1 MALMIMKMEFLADQ
15 VVDVSIIIRLEQHNN
30 HQKIQENLGF
40 KTMDMLAVKV
50 PDHQPGNLVQVVVQV
65 VLLVMVIQTI
75 VEKQVRAVQ

>member
-1 MALMIMKMEFLADQ
+1 MALMIIQVEYLEVL
-15 VVDVSIIIRLEQHNN
+15 VVDLSIMVVLEQHNN
-30 HQKIQENLGF
+30 HHKIQENLGF